1 MYAIVQ
7 SDDRLQTGQ
16 DFPLRMIQGQVSR
29 VPRVSRLAFI
39 TVVSAACTQHR
50 NNETIFQYLQYE
62 NEISIDVAVALQVR
76 KKKKRRR
83 DVFRDTILQS
93 IHHLLEHLPALPSS
107 CLKHFKME
115 SLHRLSLLTRRLKLS
130 RKLFVV
136 RNDVSKKSCTVSKW
150 THSAVICLLS
160 SYLFSETLH
169 SLSVSLYNTF
179 LRKIS
184 AFVNVS
190 EKILDFRL
198 KNQK

>member
-1 MYAIVQ
+1 MHTASKQWNDI
-7 SDDRLQTGQ
+7 L
-16 DFPLRMIQGQVSR
+16 VSSIR
-29 VPRVSRLAFI
+29 E
-39 TVVSAACTQHR
+39 R
-50 NNETIFQYLQYE
+50 NFNRCSGS
-62 NEISIDVAVALQVR
+62 SIGS

-93 IHHLLEHLPALPSS
+93 IHHLLEHLPASPSS
-107 CLKHFKME
+107 CLKQFKME

-160 SYLFSETLH
+160 SYLFNETLH

-198 KNQK
+198 KNQKWS